1 MRGWKRIFC
10 IIAVMLLP
18 LFFTVSSQARPV
30 ILTVAKGFGVSLYA
44 SGLDDAKQ
52 LALGPEGTLFVSSGS
67 SGRIIALSDDNHDGR
82 VDRRYVIDRNLDWP
96 QAMAFADG
104 NLYVA
109 QGRNILAYRKIEQR
123 LRRPPRPQVVFRDLP
138 LSSAQVA
145 MSMAFSPD
153 GQLYLA
159 VGAGCNV
166 CLPQAPL
173 GSILALDLQQS
184 EIRQVATGVRQVLG
198 MDWSPQDNLLWF
210 ADDSREWMGDN
221 LPADEINRL
230 DIAGSH
236 FGFPF
241 IHGRSTL
248 EPMFNR
254 PAALNVSAPVY
265 ELPAHVSPAGV
276 HFYRGQ
282 AFPPAYQQQ
291 LFVAEHGS
299 DNRSSKVGYQLV
311 MLTLAQNQVV
321 KRSTIVSFLDGG
333 FPVARPFAIITAP
346 DGAMYI
352 SDDMKGNIYRLFYRA
367 AENEQQESK

>member
-1 MRGWKRIFC
+1 
-10 IIAVMLLP
+10 MLLP